1 MAEAKESQEK
11 RSVTEVVRT
20 VLLAGIGA
28 LALTK
33 EEVEQIVNRLVER
46 GELAEKDA
54 RKVLEDLWSR
64 RRQEVDRWAGRL
76 EERLEKALERLNVPR
91 REDLDALEKRLAAL
105 ERKLDALSERLDA
118 RGGEE

>member
-54 RKVLEDLWSR
+54 RRVLEDLWSR